1 MAARATASG
10 TISFGLVSI
19 PVKLYT
25 AASSKAVRFN
35 MLDPSDH
42 SRVKQQY
49 VNATSGEVVERTAL
63 VKGYEYA
70 RGQYVVM
77 SEEELKELEAKSDRS
92 IEIEAFV
99 PIESVDPVYFE
110 KSNLLGPDKGGQ
122 KAYRLLNQAMNKMGV
137 VAVGRFAT
145 RGRRQLVL
153 IRPLGEGLV
162 LQGLYYADEV
172 RRFDDIEFGDAVEI
186 KKTEL
191 DLAEQLVEQLTQKS
205 FRADAYED
213 DYRKAV
219 LDAVDRKVAGEEFV
233 VVREEEEREQII
245 DLVAAL
251 KKSIEERGDGGT
263 ATSATGRPRKAAK
276 SKGKSTKKTA
286 KASRKRAA
294 K

>member
-35 MLDPSDH
+35 MLDPNDH

-49 VNATSGEVVERTAL
+49 VNANSGEVVERGAL

-77 SEEELKELEAKSDRS
+77 SEDELKELEAKSDRA

-99 PIESVDPVYFE
+99 PMESVDPVYFE

-122 KAYRLLNQAMNKMGV
+122 KAYKLLNQAMNKMNV
-137 VAVGRFAT
+137 VAVGRYAT
-145 RGRRQLVL
+145 RGRQQLVL
-153 IRPLGEGLV
+153 IRPMGEGLV
-162 LQGLYYADEV
+162 LHGLYYADEV
-172 RRFDDIEFGDAVEI
+172 RHFDDIEFGDAVEV
-186 KKTEL
+186 KKAEL
-191 DLAEQLVEQLTQKS
+191 DLAEQLIEQLEEKS

-213 DYRKAV
+213 DYRRAV
-219 LDAVDRKVAGEEFV
+219 LEAVDRKVAGEEFV
-233 VVREEEEREQII
+233 VVQQEEEREQII

-251 KKSIEERGDGGT
+251 KKSLDEKGDGAT
-263 ATSATGRPRKAAK
+263 ATSASGRPRKAAK
-276 SKGKSTKKTA
+276 SKGAASK
-286 KASRKRAA
+286 KASKPARKRAS